1 MKGFYGEPS
10 EGKEGIVGGVA
21 KALVKELTGK
31 SGEVVET
38 KIDTGIQSRM
48 DKYEVIKQENGKY
61 ALRDIEDDIIITN
74 VDNMDGFVTKEDANN
89 YAKEYFGEYPETS
102 TQHSIEITP
111 ELKAAVEKGQPLFK
125 EAEAQYR
132 IESGKNII
140 EAIKDFDG
148 SPRATV
154 ALTHEIMHPTVVSII
169 DGAKEGNEVGAKHT
183 KTIIDE
189 YNKATGKNITQEQL
203 IDGNDKFKE
212 GTTTKEYR
220 AVQEFIAK
228 AWERYHR
235 EGGKGFSEGFQEVL
249 DQITKAFKAVY
260 KSLTGKELTPELRKM
275 FDDILGKEAE
285 PTPQTGK
292 GEGEVITNAEEKQ
305 TLSGIKETEQP
316 TAIPEQGQK
325 EEKPPIFTEPKRTV
339 FSHRGLQEV
348 ATEFGLDDITSR
360 ERISDVK
367 LFKDVDE
374 KISKWVSEGSYNSN
388 INRLIENA
396 KKGEVFS
403 PEDNVIMAQHIA
415 QLRERAAQVRKEFG
429 INSKE
434 YNDELRK
441 VQDILKIGQKVRSD
455 IGAALRVP
463 TFARTYMPSLEDAMA
478 AKMDALGVDTLL
490 PEQKK
495 QVEDAYNLIK
505 EKEKEFDD
513 YKKEAEKRFA
523 EQQAK
528 IELLEQQKTI
538 KRKTGKVVKRDY
550 SAERKSYVDDLKKAV
565 EEYKQSGQKLGIAS
579 DGGVESF
586 IITTKMAKIV
596 MKIVGSHLEETGA
609 NLKEVAEKT
618 LQDVK
623 DIFTGIKE
631 SDIYDII
638 SGKYSEKKETKNELA
653 AKLRE
658 IRTESIL
665 LQEYKRL
672 LEGSEPKSIKKATK
686 RNQKLT
692 ELRNKVEA
700 LKQQAGEGKY
710 SDIEKANKLIESNK
724 KKAAEISKRI
734 ENKDFETKTKKE
746 SFWES
751 EQFKKEN
758 PELYK
763 KVLDSYREKE
773 DAQHELD
780 IQLLKDAESKKSKVQ
795 KTFDFLGAGAN
806 TTKKVVTGIDDSS
819 LFMQTLASMLARP
832 VIAGK
837 AIKQHALDA
846 FSKKRYERFLAELHN
861 SPDWDLIQKS
871 GLDVT
876 EPKSLSQEKREEAF
890 SGKTWDINF
899 KVKGKEYKVL
909 ETLLSPF
916 ERAFTSLGN
925 GMRVIAFR
933 SLELKIKILKRSLKK
948 NLFGNRNN
956 LKKRI
961 PNCIKKF

>member
-1 MKGFYGEPS
+1 M
-10 EGKEGIVGGVA
+10 
-21 KALVKELTGK
+21 
-31 SGEVVET
+31 
-38 KIDTGIQSRM
+38 
-48 DKYEVIKQENGKY
+48 
-61 ALRDIEDDIIITN
+61 
-74 VDNMDGFVTKEDANN
+74 
-89 YAKEYFGEYPETS
+89 
-102 TQHSIEITP
+102 
-111 ELKAAVEKGQPLFK
+111 
-125 EAEAQYR
+125 
-132 IESGKNII
+132 
-140 EAIKDFDG
+140 
-148 SPRATV
+148 
-154 ALTHEIMHPTVVSII
+154 
-169 DGAKEGNEVGAKHT
+169 
-183 KTIIDE
+183 
-189 YNKATGKNITQEQL
+189 
-203 IDGNDKFKE
+203 
-212 GTTTKEYR
+212 
-220 AVQEFIAK
+220 
-228 AWERYHR
+228 
-235 EGGKGFSEGFQEVL
+235 
-249 DQITKAFKAVY
+249 
-260 KSLTGKELTPELRKM
+260 
-275 FDDILGKEAE
+275 
-285 PTPQTGK
+285 
-292 GEGEVITNAEEKQ
+292 
-305 TLSGIKETEQP
+305 
-316 TAIPEQGQK
+316 
-325 EEKPPIFTEPKRTV
+325 
-339 FSHRGLQEV
+339 
-348 ATEFGLDDITSR
+348 
-360 ERISDVK
+360 
-367 LFKDVDE
+367 
-374 KISKWVSEGSYNSN
+374 
-388 INRLIENA
+388 IENA

-734 ENKDFETKTKKE
+734 ENKDFETKPKKE

-795 KTFDFLGAGAN
+795 KTFDFLGAVAN

-909 ETLLSPF
+909 ETLSSPF

-933 SLELKIKILKRSLKK
+933 SLAD
-948 NLFGNRNN
+948 
-956 LKKRI
+956 
-961 PNCIKKF
+961 KFMQEGHTFIR

>member
-1 MKGFYGEPS
+1 M
-10 EGKEGIVGGVA
+10 
-21 KALVKELTGK
+21 
-31 SGEVVET
+31 
-38 KIDTGIQSRM
+38 
-48 DKYEVIKQENGKY
+48 
-61 ALRDIEDDIIITN
+61 
-74 VDNMDGFVTKEDANN
+74 
-89 YAKEYFGEYPETS
+89 
-102 TQHSIEITP
+102 
-111 ELKAAVEKGQPLFK
+111 
-125 EAEAQYR
+125 
-132 IESGKNII
+132 
-140 EAIKDFDG
+140 
-148 SPRATV
+148 
-154 ALTHEIMHPTVVSII
+154 
-169 DGAKEGNEVGAKHT
+169 
-183 KTIIDE
+183 
-189 YNKATGKNITQEQL
+189 
-203 IDGNDKFKE
+203 
-212 GTTTKEYR
+212 
-220 AVQEFIAK
+220 
-228 AWERYHR
+228 
-235 EGGKGFSEGFQEVL
+235 
-249 DQITKAFKAVY
+249 
-260 KSLTGKELTPELRKM
+260 
-275 FDDILGKEAE
+275 
-285 PTPQTGK
+285 
-292 GEGEVITNAEEKQ
+292 
-305 TLSGIKETEQP
+305 
-316 TAIPEQGQK
+316 
-325 EEKPPIFTEPKRTV
+325 
-339 FSHRGLQEV
+339 

-388 INRLIENA
+388 INRSIENA

-700 LKQQAGEGKY
+700 LKQQARENLC
-710 SDIEKANKLIESNK
+710 ST
-724 KKAAEISKRI
+724 ISKTTT
-734 ENKDFETKTKKE
+734 NYT
-746 SFWES
+746 
-751 EQFKKEN
+751 
-758 PELYK
+758 P
-763 KVLDSYREKE
+763 
-773 DAQHELD
+773 D
-780 IQLLKDAESKKSKVQ
+780 IQ
-795 KTFDFLGAGAN
+795 
-806 TTKKVVTGIDDSS
+806 I
-819 LFMQTLASMLARP
+819 
-832 VIAGK
+832 
-837 AIKQHALDA
+837 
-846 FSKKRYERFLAELHN
+846 
-861 SPDWDLIQKS
+861 
-871 GLDVT
+871 
-876 EPKSLSQEKREEAF
+876 
-890 SGKTWDINF
+890 
-899 KVKGKEYKVL
+899 
-909 ETLLSPF
+909 
-916 ERAFTSLGN
+916 
-925 GMRVIAFR
+925 
-933 SLELKIKILKRSLKK
+933 
-948 NLFGNRNN
+948 
-956 LKKRI
+956 
-961 PNCIKKF
+961 